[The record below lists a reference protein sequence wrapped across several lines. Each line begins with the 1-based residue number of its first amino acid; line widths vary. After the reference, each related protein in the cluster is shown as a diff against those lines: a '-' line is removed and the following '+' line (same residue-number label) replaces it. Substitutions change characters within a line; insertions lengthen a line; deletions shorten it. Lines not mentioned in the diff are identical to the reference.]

1 MFVRF
6 VVKLKPFEVEY
17 LATVVHPEAF
27 VAATFVEALAS
38 EVGGV
43 RREEDAAFAV
53 FAGDRL
59 RLRHEVAPD
68 VASFPFFGNGDAEP
82 RDAFIEIP

>member
-1 MFVRF
+1 MLPSLQIQKF
-6 VVKLKPFEVEY
+6 
-17 LATVVHPEAF
+17 AGIVHPEAF

-43 RREEDAAFAV
+43 GREEDAALAV
-53 FAGDRL
+53 FTAMCF

-68 VASFPFFGNGDAEP
+68 VAAFPFFGNGDAEP